1 MAIGTWFIAG
11 LIVGFLAN
19 KLVVRTGE
27 GLMRDFGLGVA
38 GAALAGALFGA
49 VSTPDA
55 SVINVFGLVVTL
67 AGASAAL
74 VVYHTMYPHVR
85 AG

>member
-11 LIVGFLAN
+11 LIMGYLAN
-19 KLVVRTGE
+19 KLIVRTGE
-27 GLMRDFGLGVA
+27 GLMRDIGLGVG

-49 VSTPDA
+49 VTTPDA
-55 SVINVFGLVVTL
+55 SVINVFGLIVTL